1 MAEAQALIDE
11 EIFEQGCNI
20 KIISTAVDV
29 INLLFSNTD
38 GGCLN
43 KLGSLCITRNIGE

>member
-20 KIISTAVDV
+20 KIISTAVDA
-29 INLLFSNTD
+29 I
-38 GGCLN
+38 
-43 KLGSLCITRNIGE
+43 